1 MNVAKQYSVDT
12 MMPRVCLNVLSIF
25 PYVGR
30 VLRKGV
36 KSRRLDTT
44 YGYMRMGKS
53 LITHGKMHG
62 ASFWNGALRF
72 PLRRFDTALVAEA
85 IHQKT
90 AIQVIHVAGL

>member
-1 MNVAKQYSVDT
+1 
-12 MMPRVCLNVLSIF
+12 MPGVCLNVLSIF